1 MRFLI
6 FVLIAPAVFACVI
19 PTDGMVVRESVVF
32 CSDVYYLSNGITIKG
47 SDIEISCKGTV
58 LKSFTGGDGI
68 SIENSN
74 NVTVKG
80 CRINGYDV
88 GFNVVN
94 ATSVFLSDN
103 HLVKNKVGASF
114 SRVYRSSTLNQ
125 DVSLS
130 APFVVS
136 ESEKNALSLT
146 NKFVNG
152 SFCDSNYCNL
162 HRDAVVLASKPKLSR
177 QGMAVWFSTQFGA
190 KSQSR
195 LHSWVFGNLF

>member
-1 MRFLI
+1 MRFWIFLLI
-6 FVLIAPAVFACVI
+6 IPSALACIV

-32 CSDVYYLSNGITIKG
+32 CSDVYYFPNGITIKG
-47 SDIEISCKGTV
+47 SNIEILCKGTV
-58 LKSFTGGDGI
+58 LKSFTGGSGI

-74 NVTVKG
+74 NVTIKG
-80 CRINGYDV
+80 CRISGYDI
-88 GFNVVN
+88 GFNVQN

-103 HLVKNKVGASF
+103 HLVKNKVGARF
-114 SRVYRSSTLNQ
+114 GRVFRSSTLNQ

-130 APFVVS
+130 APFEVF

-146 NKFVNG
+146 NKFVSG
-152 SFCDSNYCNL
+152 SFCDVNYCNL

-177 QGMAVWFSTQFGA
+177 QGMAIWFSTQFGE

-195 LHSWVFGNLF
+195 LYSWVLSGLI

>member
-1 MRFLI
+1 MKFWIFL
-6 FVLIAPAVFACVI
+6 LIVPVVFACVD
-19 PTDGMVVRESVVF
+19 PTDGMVVRESVTF
-32 CSDVYYLSNGITIKG
+32 CSDVYYLSDGITIKG
-47 SDIEISCKGTV
+47 SDIEVACRGTV
-58 LKSFTGGDGI
+58 LISFTGGDGI

-80 CRINGYDV
+80 CRVNGFDA
-88 GFNVVN
+88 GFVVSN

-103 HLVKNKVGASF
+103 HLVKNKVGARF
-114 SRVYRSSTLNQ
+114 SRVFRSSTLNQ

-130 APFVVS
+130 APFEVS

-152 SFCDSNYCNL
+152 SFCDLNYCNL

-177 QGMAVWFSTQFGA
+177 NGMAVWFSTQFGA
-190 KSQSR
+190 KSQSK
-195 LHSWVFGNLF
+195 LYSWVFGNLF

>member
-1 MRFLI
+1 MKFWIFLLLASS
-6 FVLIAPAVFACVI
+6 VLACVD
-19 PTDGMVVRESVVF
+19 PTDGMVVRESVAF

-47 SDIEISCKGTV
+47 SDIEVSCRGTV
-58 LKSFTGGDGI
+58 LISFTGGEGI

-80 CRINGYDV
+80 CRVNGFDV
-88 GFNVVN
+88 GFDVKN

-103 HLVKNKVGASF
+103 HLVKNKIGARF
-114 SRVYRSSTLNQ
+114 SRVFRSSTLNQ

-130 APFVVS
+130 APFDIF

-152 SFCDSNYCNL
+152 SFCDINYCNL

-177 QGMAVWFSTQFGA
+177 QGMAVWFSTQFGT
-190 KSQSR
+190 KSQSK
-195 LHSWVFGNLF
+195 LYSWVFDNLF

>member
-1 MRFLI
+1 MRFWFFLLL
-6 FVLIAPAVFACVI
+6 VPSVFACVV
-19 PTDGMVVRESVVF
+19 PTDGMIVRESLTF
-32 CSDVYYLSNGITIKG
+32 CSDVYYFPNGIIVRG
-47 SDIEISCKGTV
+47 SDIEISCRGTI
-58 LKSFTGGDGI
+58 LKSFTGGSGI

-80 CRINGYDV
+80 CRLNGFDV
-88 GFNVVN
+88 GFDVQN

-103 HLVKNKVGASF
+103 HLVKNKVGVSF
-114 SRVYRSSTLNQ
+114 SRVFRSSTLNQ

-130 APFVVS
+130 APFEIS

-152 SFCDSNYCNL
+152 SFCDVNYCNL

-177 QGMAVWFSTQFGA
+177 QGMAVWFSTQFGE

-195 LHSWVFGNLF
+195 LYSWVFNGLF